1 MFPIYELWQYYSSS
15 DSEGDEMSKTR
26 RTTENELP
34 DPPPGEGEF
43 ENGGTANT
51 LNETYDGL
59 MVWAG
64 KPWGFSPR
72 NPQSFEVGALGYTGP
87 PIGGRQNLDFRILD
101 TIAGVPSVT
110 SHAPAGIGW
119 ITAQAW
125 ANSTWNGVPYD
136 VTGKTKS
143 QICNFVF
150 PTSNTMRGLRQ
161 LYEQAP
167 PFANP
172 RFPEPWEID
181 LWNIKVINHFR
192 ALFGIPPIQP
202 SVRLYNEAQWST
214 VRRWTNKYTAAY
226 PANGQPAY
234 GPCPTTTEHCG
245 ATFLPVIGEQD
256 WLLLPPGVPAA
267 PAGTA
272 VSSMVRQSVAEAL
285 GGVDT
290 DIPWSIKLGRVLAI
304 FLCYEGI
311 VGHTGGFLRR
321 QKIGMIFHD
330 LGDGTTQVRF
340 KFGGTYT
347 PFGGI

>member
-1 MFPIYELWQYYSSS
+1 MA
-15 DSEGDEMSKTR
+15 KR
-26 RTTENELP
+26 RPTTEEELP
-34 DPPPGEGEF
+34 DAPPGDSDF
-43 ENGGTANT
+43 DNGGTVNT

-59 MVWAG
+59 MVVSG
-64 KPWGFSPR
+64 KPYGFTPR
-72 NPQSFEVGALGYTGP
+72 NPQGFTVGAAGYTGP
-87 PIGGRQNLDFRILD
+87 PIGGKQNLDFRFLD

-110 SHAPAGIGW
+110 SHAPADIGW
-119 ITAQAW
+119 ITPAAW

-136 VTGKTKS
+136 VTGKSKS

-214 VRRWTNKYTAAY
+214 ERRWSARFNSYGG
-226 PANGQPAY
+226 NGQPPY
-234 GPCPTTTEHCG
+234 GPCPNTTEHCG
-245 ATFLPVIGEQD
+245 ASFIPGIGDQN
-256 WLLLPPGVPAA
+256 WLLLPAGVPAA
-267 PAGTA
+267 PAGTT

-347 PFGGI
+347 PFGGV